1 MKKRT
6 ITYLTDANLITC
18 VLQKD
23 LAEPVLE
30 AAKNAG
36 AQGATISYAQGTG
49 IRERMGLLGVTIDEQ
64 KEVVRIVASEEQ
76 ASRVFE
82 AMYLAG
88 DLDTP
93 GKGIMYMSNLEHVAT
108 YIPENIVDSASQQ
121 TSNVDHVG

>member
-30 AAKNAG
+30 AAKNSG

-64 KEVVRIVASEEQ
+64 KEVIRIIVSHEQSEL
-76 ASRVFE
+76 VFE
-82 AMYLAG
+82 TMYLAG
-88 DLDTP
+88 QMDKP
-93 GKGIMYMSNLEHVAT
+93 GNGIMFMSKLERVAT
-108 YIPENIVDSASQQ
+108 YIPDDVFEKLS
-121 TSNVDHVG
+121 